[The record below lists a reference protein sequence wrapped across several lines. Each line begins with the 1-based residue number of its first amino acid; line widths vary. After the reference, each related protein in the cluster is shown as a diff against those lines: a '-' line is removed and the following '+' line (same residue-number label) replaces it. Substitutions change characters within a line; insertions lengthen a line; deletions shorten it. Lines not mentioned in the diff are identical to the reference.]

1 MKLELLSAAELGRLV
16 SKGEISP
23 TEIIEYFAK
32 RIEERNPSINAFVY
46 TKTEDALHE
55 AKKLE
60 ARLAKGE
67 DCGPLAGVPIALKDF
82 LPSKKGWTNSHGGV
96 AALMQEDPEDS
107 VFYDAAR
114 RAGAIALGKTNAPA
128 FAFRGTTDNKLYGP
142 TSTPFKPGYNSG
154 GSSGGSASAVADG
167 LIMIGEGSDGGGS
180 IRIPSSW
187 CGCFGY
193 KASVGT
199 IPAVNRPDGWSA
211 SHPYCFNGAITRTV
225 QDSAIM
231 LNYMAGY
238 NPRDPHSVP
247 LPERDFTQLM
257 KKPVKNWKIGYTDD
271 FGIFTV
277 DEEVK
282 QIVRKAAM
290 RFKDAGAHVEPV
302 KFHFSHSAYEY
313 AELWDRSICFD
324 TATDLELGKR
334 KGFDLIGDYR
344 DQLPEEFVFW
354 NEEIMKFSF
363 LDFRTLN
370 EMRTEILDVQEDIF
384 ETYDLILSPVT
395 ICPPVKNRT
404 DRNTTGPTELDG
416 VKVEPLIGFCETFFE
431 NFTGNPAASIPA
443 GLTKE
448 GLPVGMQIIGRKF
461 RDEDV
466 FAAAYTFE
474 QLAPWSYDIPY
485 NRM

>member
-1 MKLELLSAAELGRLV
+1 M
-16 SKGEISP
+16 
-23 TEIIEYFAK
+23 
-32 RIEERNPSINAFVY
+32 
-46 TKTEDALHE
+46 
-55 AKKLE
+55 
-60 ARLAKGE
+60 
-67 DCGPLAGVPIALKDF
+67 
-82 LPSKKGWTNSHGGV
+82 
-96 AALMQEDPEDS
+96 
-107 VFYDAAR
+107 
-114 RAGAIALGKTNAPA
+114 
-128 FAFRGTTDNKLYGP
+128 
-142 TSTPFKPGYNSG
+142 
-154 GSSGGSASAVADG
+154 
-167 LIMIGEGSDGGGS
+167 
-180 IRIPSSW
+180 
-187 CGCFGY
+187 
-193 KASVGT
+193 
-199 IPAVNRPDGWSA
+199 
-211 SHPYCFNGAITRTV
+211 
-225 QDSAIM
+225 
-231 LNYMAGY
+231 
-238 NPRDPHSVP
+238 
-247 LPERDFTQLM
+247 M

-277 DEEVK
+277 DEEVR

-290 RFKDAGAHVEPV
+290 RFKDAGANVEPV

-324 TATDLELGKR
+324 TATDLELWKR

-344 DQLPEEFVFW
+344 DQLPEEFIYW

-395 ICPPVKNRT
+395 ICPPVKNRS

-466 FAAAYTFE
+466 FAVAYTFE